1 MRIKKTAAFVTALA
15 MSSAMFT
22 PLIVTRAAGGELY
35 VGVGKEYD
43 TINAALDA
51 VRNGDYGKPESEA
64 ERITINVD
72 PGSYEEQIV
81 FDDMHYITLQQTPGT
96 EDEGRVNVSWYY
108 CVGYCASN
116 ADLNGE
122 YDPKLDWSLDETW
135 KGYND
140 GDEEFPRYE
149 IGQNMDGVS
158 AISYYDT
165 DGVLHENVPVKT
177 GYLGDT
183 GGMDKMAPLI
193 VRSTSSDITV
203 KDFNIVNS
211 VTVMVTQGEKDAH
224 LTPQYDRRE
233 GVATS
238 YALPDR
244 SALSICTEDTP
255 EEYVDM
261 NSYDPNGS
269 YTPGQS
275 AYLARS
281 SRFNERSHALSL
293 NGDRIIIENVRARG
307 NQDSVYISNGRIYF
321 KNCDL
326 IGGTD
331 YIYGDA
337 TAVFDNCLLGAAGM
351 SDKDY
356 GTTVTAANT
365 DIKKPYGYLFYNC
378 ELYNVRDNT
387 TTSQYGR
394 PWGAAAQVTF
404 YNTTIDDTAET
415 GASPASIKD
424 IGWSDMSASKKEEA
438 RFFEYGTVNRSGSP
452 VDLSGRVVN
461 TTAGMGTVLDEWQI
475 LEFNPRNYFA
485 ANGIY
490 SEDWD
495 PMGFGSQYLS
505 VIDNE
510 LDSATINVPEGEETE
525 VDLPVPSDENIEYK
539 WVSDSANA
547 VVNSDGTKIT
557 VTRPAA
563 GEKPVSTSVTL
574 YARDNTTGFGDKKI
588 IPVTIEPTTDTENV
602 FNIPVTINAS
612 ATAVGNCDYNIEI
625 TLDGAVIKRQTVTI
639 PSGKNTVSE
648 TIANIPSTAEGID
661 YDVSIT
667 SVSDDYTITDPD
679 GGKTTV
685 TGITGTDVPLEITAE
700 MLVDDVI
707 DTGITFTPSSTDYKT
722 YDLIA
727 LAKDAGADS
736 SITDSDIITV
746 SYDLDV
752 MAKPSKES
760 YIDLV
765 STSPSSSFK
774 NGALTSRYACFRLK
788 NNWEQLDMAD
798 CADGMSG
805 SDTTEHQWLNIAGKF
820 DYKTTSHVETTI
832 NYKTGT
838 ISGAASGT
846 NDYQSYKEYTF
857 ASFPEQAEKGSLYM
871 AIYPG
876 DTGYYTISNVKV
888 RYKKLI
894 TDNKPVVT
902 EKDTVAIDAGF
913 DSKSDGFK
921 SFDIYALA
929 KSAGADSSI
938 DKSDTV
944 KVEYDLVVNKD
955 MNTDGFIDLV
965 CKTPSETFTQGVFA
979 DRYVLTKVNQ
989 SWDQLDMV
997 DCTAYYSGSSST
1009 SGQWLN
1015 ISGKFDYDKKTSNH
1029 VSVTVDYKNRTVSAG
1044 GSGSGSYQGQSSYT
1058 FGAFPLAAEKGSMF
1072 MAVYPNSGED
1082 YVMSNVKV
1090 TYDKIVEQPEPEVTP
1105 KPEETQ
1111 EPEKTPDPEI
1121 PTMSPDGIYV
1131 DFTAL
1136 DETPVYSAE
1145 TGRGFVSQSSAI
1157 MPEGSERKVAPVSEI
1172 TVDTDGA
1179 SVTEDSGSYIVS
1191 SSTSAEGYNYGGL
1204 IYRADVGAPGAYRI
1218 TVEIEGDSNN
1228 TRIAPTGMDSG
1239 RLTSTSAWDT
1249 AGLVSRETSAKWNG
1263 SVWSYDYATGDR
1275 FIEIEIEPT
1284 TCPTADAPQ
1293 TVTVKKISITPIDVN
1308 AAGDKPTIHIL
1319 GDSTQKTYTFNSP
1332 ISAWGQTLAAY
1343 FDLDKVNVVN
1353 YSMGGRSMKANY
1365 TEGRTDD
1372 VLLRGKAGDFVF
1384 IHSAHNDETNTAR
1397 DRFSRGTNFGTLEE
1411 NNELY
1416 NRWLDFYVSAIKARG
1431 MTPVFVTA
1439 MPRTNKGAYTES
1451 AEKPNGF
1458 NPDAPGNMRAKAA
1471 SDPEVGLI
1479 ELYEGAKK
1487 YIDSVD
1493 DNEVL
1498 SIYNTLEAGETPAD
1512 GVANG
1517 NTGDGTHYREAAA
1530 KQWSR
1535 IMLQSIYDQSVSN
1548 DDTYTDKDIMQELAG
1563 YMRADVEDAAA
1574 SGDWTEVFPEMAS
1587 DVSAVGIEPGAV
1599 PQAEENFYYRNA
1611 IEKTLQLG
1619 ILHKDTNNLFHPT
1632 ETITVGEFARA
1643 VEKAFGLDE
1652 NSLSSYTKTYSE
1664 LTSSETPEPSET
1676 AIPTEPVQTSTP
1688 TEPVQT
1694 NEPVKS
1700 LKVTTV
1706 DGKTVIETSGM
1717 ESGVIIAAVKDASG
1731 TTAVKTAE
1739 ITGDTVTI
1747 DGIEANE
1754 VYAWDSLETMIPLC
1768 NAYKADTIGIAES
1781 DTCTVNVVQPAE
1793 GGTVTVYDESSYNTY
1808 TVNIGN
1814 GIEPNQVISDNDYF
1828 TLAAPEVIVNKTDKG
1843 GVFDNDQITT
1853 DYIELHSSNNK
1864 LAVYTAK
1871 ADGTLTA
1878 YMRFVGNKLITLEN
1892 LTDSTKVQ
1900 KYIDGSSM
1908 AGTSDNVY
1916 AALSFEVKAG
1926 NSYLFYS
1933 QGGTGRLFGINYASD
1948 YPSSQSSL
1956 TVSAGSVIRIKAT
1969 ADAYWLN
1976 DTITV
1981 DGESISTDKEC
1992 TYTVNSDI
2000 TVSAAFKEN
2009 PEPKLVET
2017 TVIAS
2022 DAALTREAMAAILYD
2037 AYLLKFGKDD
2047 TGAWNKPKYMTD
2059 YNGTVRP
2066 PDDPDYDP
2074 NITQDGSTQ
2083 YYPNTG
2089 WAALTDLDE
2098 FDDSLYGK
2106 AKEVYNLGLMRT
2118 EQGIARGSIANGTQ
2132 IEPKT
2137 EVTRAKAA
2145 KTLNFIYI
2153 LTQPVNAESQVLP
2166 EGNLAATNAA
2176 PIDSPNPEAPSTPVK

>member
-1 MRIKKTAAFVTALA
+1 MRIKRTAALLTVAA
-15 MSSAMFT
+15 MSAAMLT
-22 PLIVTRAAGGELY
+22 PLTVTRAAGGELY
-35 VGVGKEYD
+35 VGVDREYN
-43 TINAALDA
+43 TINQALDA
-51 VRNGDYGKPESEA
+51 VKGGEYGIPSNES

-72 PGSYEEQIV
+72 PGSYEEQVIFEDISFV
-81 FDDMHYITLQQTPGT
+81 TLQQTPGT
-96 EDEGRVNVSWYY
+96 AEEGRVNLSWYY

-116 ADLNGE
+116 ADLNGQ

-135 KGYND
+135 EGY
-140 GDEEFPRYE
+140 DEDDEKFTRYE
-149 IGQNMDGVS
+149 IGQSLAGVS
-158 AISYYDT
+158 EISYYDT
-165 DGVLHENVPVKT
+165 DGTLHENVPVNT
-177 GYLGDT
+177 TCLGDT
-183 GGMDKMAPLI
+183 GGMDKMAPI
-193 VRSTSSDITV
+193 VVRTTSNDITI
-203 KDFNIVNS
+203 KDLNVVNS

-224 LTPQYDRRE
+224 LTPAYDRRE
-233 GVATS
+233 GVAES

-261 NSYDPNGS
+261 NSYDPNSS

-275 AYLARS
+275 AYLVRS
-281 SRFNERSHALSL
+281 SRFNERSHALSI
-293 NGDRIIIENVRARG
+293 NGDRVILENVRARG
-307 NQDSVYISNGRIYF
+307 NQDSVYISNGRVYF

-337 TAVFDNCLLGAAGM
+337 TAVFDHCLLGAEGM

-356 GTTVTAANT
+356 GATITAANT
-365 DIKKPYGYLFYNC
+365 DINKPYGYLFYNC
-378 ELYNVRDNT
+378 ELYNVRDNIT
-387 TTSQYGR
+387 DSLYGR

-415 GASPASIKD
+415 GASAAGIASE
-424 IGWSDMSASKKEEA
+424 GWRDMSASKKEEA
-438 RFFEYGTVNRSGSP
+438 RFFEYGTVNKSGSP
-452 VDLSGRVVN
+452 ADLSGRVVN
-461 TTAGMGTVLDEWQI
+461 TTAGMGTVLDQWQI

-485 ANGIY
+485 GNGIY
-490 SEDWD
+490 SDDWD
-495 PMGFGSQYLS
+495 PMGFGDEYLS
-505 VIDNE
+505 AVDSE
-510 LDSATINVPEGEETE
+510 LENASITVPAGNETE
-525 VDLPVPSDENIEYK
+525 VTLPVPTDPGIEYK

-547 VVNSDGTKIT
+547 VVSDDGTMMN

-563 GEKPVSTSVTL
+563 GEEAISTTVTL
-574 YARDNTTGFGDKKI
+574 YARDTATGFGDKKI

-602 FNIPVTINAS
+602 FDIPVTISAS
-612 ATAVGNCDYNIEI
+612 SSADGDCDYIVEV
-625 TLDGAVIKRQTVTI
+625 TLNGAVIKKQTVTML
-639 PSGKNTVSE
+639 SGEKTVSE
-648 TIANIPSTAEGID
+648 VIENIPASSEGIT
-661 YDVSIT
+661 YDVSFT

-685 TGITGTDVPLEITAE
+685 IGVTGVEVPLAVTAE

-707 DTGITFTPSSTDYKT
+707 DTGITFSPESTNYVT
-722 YDLIA
+722 YDLIS
-727 LAKDAGADS
+727 LAREAGADI
-736 SITDSDIITV
+736 SIMDSDIITV
-746 SYDLDV
+746 SYDLDLS
-752 MAKPSKES
+752 AKPTKES
-760 YIDLV
+760 YIDFV
-765 STSPSSSFK
+765 SSTPSSSFK
-774 NGALTSRYACFRLK
+774 NGALSSRYACFRIK

-820 DYKTTSHVETTI
+820 DYSTTSHVETTI

-838 ISGAASGT
+838 ISGSAAGT
-846 NDYQSYKEYTF
+846 GDYQSNKEYTF
-857 ASFPEQAEKGSLYM
+857 ASFPSEAAKGNLYM
-871 AIYPG
+871 AVYPG

-888 RYKKLI
+888 KYKKLI

-902 EKDTVAIDAGF
+902 EKDTVTIDAAF
-913 DSKSDGFK
+913 DSKTDGFK
-921 SFDIYALA
+921 SFDIYSLA
-929 KSAGADSSI
+929 KAAGADSSI
-938 DKSDTV
+938 DKSDTI
-944 KVEYDLVVNKD
+944 KIEYDLVVNKD
-955 MNTDGFIDLV
+955 MSTDGFIDLV
-965 CKTPSETFTQGVFA
+965 CKTPSETVNNGIFA

-1015 ISGKFDYDKKTSNH
+1015 ISGKFDYENKTPNH
-1029 VSVTVDYKNRTVSAG
+1029 VSVTADYKNRTVSASG
-1044 GSGSGSYQGQSSYT
+1044 AGSGSYQGQSTYT
-1058 FGAFPLAAEKGSMF
+1058 FGAFPLAAEKGGMF

-1082 YVMSNVKV
+1082 YVMSNVQV
-1090 TYDKIVEQPEPEVTP
+1090 TYDKIVEQPDPTP
-1105 KPEETQ
+1105 SPDPTQ
-1111 EPEKTPDPEI
+1111 DPEKTPEPET
-1121 PTMSPDGIYV
+1121 PTISPDGIYF

-1136 DETPVYSAE
+1136 DEVPVYSSE
-1145 TGRGFVSQSSAI
+1145 TGKGFVSQSGAI
-1157 MPEGSERKVAPVSEI
+1157 MPAGSERKTAPVSEI
-1172 TVDTDGA
+1172 TINADGA
-1179 SVTEDSGSYIVS
+1179 SVTESDGSYIVS
-1191 SSTSAEGYNYGGL
+1191 SADSPEGYNYGGL
-1204 IYRADVGAPGAYRI
+1204 IYRADVGKPGAYRI
-1218 TVEIEGDSNN
+1218 TVEIEGNKDN
-1228 TRIAPTGMDSG
+1228 TRIAPTGMEAG
-1239 RLTSTSAWDT
+1239 RLTGTSAWDT
-1249 AGLVSRETSAKWNG
+1249 AGLVNRETSASWDG
-1263 SVWSYDYATGDR
+1263 SVWTYDYATGDS

-1284 TCPTADAPQ
+1284 TCPTVSAPQ
-1293 TVTVKKISITPIDVN
+1293 TVTVKNIRIEPLSVN
-1308 AAGDKPTIHIL
+1308 EAGDKPTIHIL

-1332 ISAWGQTLAAY
+1332 ISAWGQTLASY

-1372 VLLRGKAGDFVF
+1372 VLLRGKVGDYVF

-1439 MPRTNKGAYTES
+1439 MPRTNKGVYTES

-1458 NPDAPGNMRAKAA
+1458 NPDSPGNMRAKAA

-1479 ELYEGAKK
+1479 ELYEGAKA
-1487 YIDSVD
+1487 YIDSID

-1498 SIYNTLEAGETPAD
+1498 SIYNSLEAGETPAD
-1512 GVANG
+1512 GVVNG

-1535 IMLQSIYDQSVSN
+1535 IMLQSIYDQSVASS
-1548 DDTYTDKDIMQELAG
+1548 DQYADKDIMQELTG
-1563 YMRADVEDAAA
+1563 YMKEEVVDAAA

-1619 ILHKDTNNLFHPT
+1619 ILHKDTDNLFHPT
-1632 ETITVGEFARA
+1632 DTITVGEFARA
-1643 VEKAFGLDE
+1643 VEKAFGLEE
-1652 NSLSSYTKTYSE
+1652 NSLTSYTKTYSE
-1664 LTSSETPEPSET
+1664 LTAETPT
-1676 AIPTEPVQTSTP
+1676 ASPTAPPTASPTAPPTEAPALT
-1688 TEPVQT
+1688 
-1694 NEPVKS
+1694 
-1700 LKVTTV
+1700 VTAA
-1706 DGKTVIETSGM
+1706 DGKTVIETTGM
-1717 ESGVIIAAVKDASG
+1717 NSGVVIAAVKDATG
-1731 TTAVKTAE
+1731 TSAVKTAE
-1739 ITGDTVTI
+1739 ITGETITI
-1747 DGIEANE
+1747 DGIEANA
-1754 VYAWDSLETMIPLC
+1754 VYAWESFESMKPLC
-1768 NAYKADTIGIAES
+1768 NAYIEGSVSIAES
-1781 DTCTVNVVQPAE
+1781 DTYTVTVSQPTE
-1793 GGTVTVYDESSYNTY
+1793 GGKVTVYDESSYNTF
-1808 TVNIGN
+1808 TVNIGS
-1814 GIEPNQVISDNDYF
+1814 GIESGQVISDNDYF
-1828 TLAAPEVIVNKTDKG
+1828 TLTAPQVIVNKTDKG
-1843 GVFDNDQITT
+1843 GVFDNDEITI
-1853 DYIELHSSNNK
+1853 DYIELHSSNDK
-1864 LAVYTAK
+1864 LAGYTAK

-1878 YMRFVGNKLITLEN
+1878 YMRFVGNKYITLEN

-1900 KYIDGSSM
+1900 KYIDGSLT

-1916 AALSFEVKAG
+1916 AALSFEVEAG
-1926 NSYLFYS
+1926 KSYLLYS
-1933 QGGTGRLFGINYASD
+1933 QGGTGRLFGINYSSD
-1948 YPSSQSSL
+1948 YPSSQTEL
-1956 TVSAGSVIRIKAT
+1956 TVAAGSVIRITAA

-1981 DGESISTDKEC
+1981 NGESVSEEKEC
-1992 TYTVNSDI
+1992 TYTVNGDI
-2000 TVSAAFKEN
+2000 TVSATFVEN

-2022 DAALTREAMAAILYD
+2022 DAALTREAMGAILYD
-2037 AYLLKFGKDD
+2037 AYLLRFGKDES
-2047 TGAWNKPKYMTD
+2047 GAWNKPKYMTD

-2118 EQGIARGSIANGTQ
+2118 EQGIARGSIANGTE
-2132 IEPKT
+2132 IEPKA

-2153 LTQPVNAESQVLP
+2153 LTQPVNGESQVLP
-2166 EGNLAATNAA
+2166 EGNLAAEKAA
-2176 PIDSPNPEAPSTPVK
+2176 PIESPNYDAPSTPIVKEN